1 MTVCPNLEFV
11 DIQPWEMVFTDTSR
25 IKLMQYELFW
35 SFLQHFQL
43 PEISCILISGMLWS
57 AHCFGKVIA
66 KTLFLIHFVG
76 AFVLKLL
83 NNCFLSTVF
92 IPVLV
97 VSYLLP

>member
-11 DIQPWEMVFTDTSR
+11 DIQPWEMVFRDRSR
-25 IKLMQYELFW
+25 VKLMQYEL
-35 SFLQHFQL
+35 FLQHFQL

-66 KTLFLIHFVG
+66 KTLFLIHFVE

-97 VSYLLP
+97 VLYLLP